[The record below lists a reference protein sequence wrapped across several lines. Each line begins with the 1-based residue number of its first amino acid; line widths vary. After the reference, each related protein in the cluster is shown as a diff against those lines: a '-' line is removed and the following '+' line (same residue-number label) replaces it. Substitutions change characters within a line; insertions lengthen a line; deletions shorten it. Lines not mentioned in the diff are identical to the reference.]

1 MEAKTILSFKTCIKF
16 NYFFKFLQA
25 YLNLANIS
33 TFKKNLKNS
42 KWPQYGRFFAQK
54 FMIFCKKNHDFLV
67 AEPLNE
73 MF

>member
-33 TFKKNLKNS
+33 TFKKILKIQNGLNMADFLHKNS
-42 KWPQYGRFFAQK
+42 
-54 FMIFCKKNHDFLV
+54 
-67 AEPLNE
+67 
-73 MF
+73 